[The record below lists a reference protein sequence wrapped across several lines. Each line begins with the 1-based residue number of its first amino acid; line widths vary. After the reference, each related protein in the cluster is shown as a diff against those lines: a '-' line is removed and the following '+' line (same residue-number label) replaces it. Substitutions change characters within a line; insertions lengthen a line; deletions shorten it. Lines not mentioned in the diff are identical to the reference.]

1 MGVSNTNSTAGNSI
15 MCVGTLS
22 PEPRAI
28 QFAEQVSRAL
38 GFDLVLLHVPE
49 PGENTEFGEGILDQT
64 RDLLAEAPQRSIL
77 EEGDFEE
84 TIHQEVDREPYQ
96 LVILGTS
103 CRSPEEHLTKR
114 SQRLALDLADSV
126 LVMCDPPEK
135 LRHLLISTGGHPGSI
150 PVEDWGIRLARGSG
164 AEATILHIVTDAPSM
179 YIGLPALEE
188 GLEEILSRETPLA
201 QHLKET
207 VRRADSAGVSV
218 KLSLRHG
225 IVVEEI
231 LRACETEHYDLIVIG
246 SHEPGRILDH
256 LAMGRIGPQ
265 LLSSV
270 KTSVL
275 IIRTETDTR

>member
-1 MGVSNTNSTAGNSI
+1 MTGADTNSTVGTSI
-15 MCVGTLS
+15 VCVGTLS

-28 QFAEQVSRAL
+28 QFAEQVSKAL
-38 GFDLVLLHVPE
+38 GFNLVLLHVPE
-49 PGENTEFGEGILDQT
+49 AGEDAESGESILNRT
-64 RDLLAEAPQRSIL
+64 RELLTDAPQRSIL
-77 EEGDFEE
+77 ENGDFEK
-84 TIHQEVDREPYQ
+84 TLHQEVDREPYQ

-103 CRSPEEHLTKR
+103 CRDPEEHLTKK
-114 SQRLALDLADSV
+114 SQRLASRLADSV

-164 AEATILHIVTDAPSM
+164 AEATILHVVTDAPSM

-188 GLEEILSRETPLA
+188 GLEDILSRETPLS
-201 QHLKET
+201 QHLKEA
-207 VRRADSAGVSV
+207 VRKADSAGVGV

-231 LRACETEHYDLIVIG
+231 LRACEKEHYDLIVIG

-256 LAMGRIGPQ
+256 LTMGRIGPQ

>member
-1 MGVSNTNSTAGNSI
+1 MVDPETNATVGNSI
-15 MCVGTLS
+15 ICVGTLD

-38 GFDLVLLHVPE
+38 GFNLVLLHVPE
-49 PGENTEFGEGILDQT
+49 PGEEVESGE
-64 RDLLAEAPQRSIL
+64 SIL
-77 EEGDFEE
+77 TQAQELLTESTQRLILENGNFEKAL
-84 TIHQEVDREPYQ
+84 HQEVDRESYQ

-103 CRSPEEHLTKR
+103 CRDPAEHLTKR

-135 LRHLLISTGGHPGSI
+135 LHHLLISTGGHPGSI

-164 AEATILHIVTDAPSM
+164 AEATILHVVTDAPSM

-231 LRACETEHYDLIVIG
+231 LRACETEHYDLIVMG

-275 IIRTETDTR
+275 IIRTETNAQ

>member
-1 MGVSNTNSTAGNSI
+1 MAVSDTNSTAGNSI
-15 MCVGTLS
+15 MCVGTQS

-49 PGENTEFGEGILDQT
+49 PGEEVESGEGILDQT
-64 RDLLAEAPQRSIL
+64 RELLTEAPQRSIL

-114 SQRLALDLADSV
+114 SQRLATHLADSV

-150 PVEDWGIRLARGSG
+150 PVEDWGIRLARDSG
-164 AEATILHIVTDAPSM
+164 AEATILHVVTDAPSM

-188 GLEEILSRETPLA
+188 GLEEILSRDTPLA
-201 QHLKET
+201 RHLKDA
-207 VRRADSAGVSV
+207 VRKADSAGVGV

-231 LRACETEHYDLIVIG
+231 LRACEKEHYDLIVIG

-275 IIRTETDTR
+275 IIRTEMNSH

>member
-1 MGVSNTNSTAGNSI
+1 MTVSDTNSTAGNSI
-15 MCVGTLS
+15 MCVGTQS

-49 PGENTEFGEGILDQT
+49 PGEEVESGEGILDQT
-64 RDLLAEAPQRSIL
+64 RELLTEAPQRSIL
-77 EEGDFEE
+77 EEGDIEE
-84 TIHQEVDREPYQ
+84 IIHQEVDREHYQ

-103 CRSPEEHLTKR
+103 CHDPADHLTKR
-114 SQRLALDLADSV
+114 SQRLATHLADSV

-135 LRHLLISTGGHPGSI
+135 LRHLLISTGGHPGSV

-188 GLEEILSRETPLA
+188 GLEDILSRETPLA
-201 QHLKET
+201 KHLKDT
-207 VRRADSAGVSV
+207 VRKADSAGVSV

>member
-1 MGVSNTNSTAGNSI
+1 MDGANTNSTIGNSI
-15 MCVGTLS
+15 VCVGTLA

-28 QFAEQVSRAL
+28 QFAEQVSKAL
-38 GFDLVLLHVPE
+38 GFNLVLLHVPE
-49 PGENTEFGEGILDQT
+49 SGEVAESGEMILNQTQEFLTES
-64 RDLLAEAPQRSIL
+64 PQRLIL
-77 EEGDFEE
+77 ENGDFEE
-84 TIHQEVDREPYQ
+84 ALHQEVDREPYK

-103 CRSPEEHLTKR
+103 CRYPEEHLTKK
-114 SQRLALDLADSV
+114 SQRLALALADSV

-135 LRHLLISTGGHPGSI
+135 LDHVLICTGGHPGSI
-150 PVEDWGIRLARGSG
+150 PVEDWGIRLASETG
-164 AEATILHIVTDAPSM
+164 AEATILHVVSDAPSM

-201 QHLKET
+201 QHLKDT
-207 VRRADSAGVSV
+207 VRRADSAGVSA

-225 IVVEEI
+225 LVVEEI
-231 LRACETEHYDLIVIG
+231 LRACEKEHYDLIVIG
-246 SHEPGRILDH
+246 SHEPRHILDR

-275 IIRTETDTR
+275 IIRIEANSR

>member
-1 MGVSNTNSTAGNSI
+1 MADSDTNSTPGNSI
-15 MCVGTLS
+15 VCIGTLD

-49 PGENTEFGEGILDQT
+49 PGEEAETGERILNRAREFLT
-64 RDLLAEAPQRSIL
+64 EAPQRLIL
-77 EEGDFEE
+77 ENGDFEKAL
-84 TIHQEVDREPYQ
+84 HQEVDREPYQ

-103 CRSPEEHLTKR
+103 CRDPEEHLTKR
-114 SQRLALDLADSV
+114 SKRLASHLADSV

-135 LRHLLISTGGHPGSI
+135 LRHLLISTGGHPGST

-164 AEATILHIVTDAPSM
+164 AEATILHVVTDAPSM

-207 VRRADSAGVSV
+207 VRRADAAGVSV

-275 IIRTETDTR
+275 IIRTETDKR

>member
-1 MGVSNTNSTAGNSI
+1 
-15 MCVGTLS
+15 MCVGNQS

-49 PGENTEFGEGILDQT
+49 PGEEVESGEGILDQT
-64 RDLLAEAPQRSIL
+64 RELLTEAPQRSIL

-114 SQRLALDLADSV
+114 SQRLATHLADSV

-201 QHLKET
+201 QHLKDV
-207 VRRADSAGVSV
+207 VRKADSAGVSV

-275 IIRTETDTR
+275 IIRTEPDTR

>member
-1 MGVSNTNSTAGNSI
+1 MADRDSNATVGNSI
-15 MCVGTLS
+15 VCVGTLD

-49 PGENTEFGEGILDQT
+49 PGEEAETGERILNRAQELLTES
-64 RDLLAEAPQRSIL
+64 PQRLIL
-77 EEGDFEE
+77 ENGDFEK
-84 TIHQEVDREPYQ
+84 TLQQEVDRKSYQ

-103 CRSPEEHLTKR
+103 CRDPEEHLTKR
-114 SQRLALDLADSV
+114 SKRIASHLADSV

-135 LRHLLISTGGHPGSI
+135 LHRLLICTGGHPGSI
-150 PVEDWGIRLARGSG
+150 PVEEWGIRLASGTG
-164 AEATILHIVTDAPSM
+164 AEATILHVVSDAPAM

-207 VRRADSAGVSV
+207 VRNADSAGVSV

-231 LRACETEHYDLIVIG
+231 LRACEKENYDLIVIG

-275 IIRTETDTR
+275 IIRTEKDTH

>member
-1 MGVSNTNSTAGNSI
+1 

-28 QFAEQVSRAL
+28 QFAEQVSKAL
-38 GFDLVLLHVPE
+38 GFDLVLLHVPG
-49 PGENTEFGEGILDQT
+49 PGEEVESGESILNRT
-64 RDLLAEAPQRSIL
+64 RELLTEAPQRLIL
-77 EEGDFEE
+77 ENGEFED
-84 TIHQEVDREPYQ
+84 TLHQEVARESYQ

-103 CRSPEEHLTKR
+103 CRDPEEYLTKR
-114 SQRLALDLADSV
+114 SQRLASHLADSV

-135 LRHLLISTGGHPGSI
+135 LGSLLICTGGHPGST
-150 PVEDWGIRLARGSG
+150 PVEDWGIRLARGTG
-164 AEATILHIVTDAPSM
+164 AEATILHVVSDAPSM

-188 GLEEILSRETPLA
+188 GLEDILSRETPLA
-201 QHLKET
+201 QHLKDT

-231 LRACETEHYDLIVIG
+231 LRACEKEHYDLIVIG
-246 SHEPGRILDH
+246 SHEPRRILDH

-265 LLSSV
+265 LLASV

-275 IIRTETDTR
+275 IIRTETNSR

>member
-1 MGVSNTNSTAGNSI
+1 
-15 MCVGTLS
+15 TLS

-28 QFAEQVSRAL
+28 QFAEQVSKAL
-38 GFDLVLLHVPE
+38 GFNLVLLHVPE
-49 PGENTEFGEGILDQT
+49 PGENAESGESILNRT
-64 RDLLAEAPQRSIL
+64 RELLTDAPQRSIL
-77 EEGDFEE
+77 ENGDFEE
-84 TIHQEVDREPYQ
+84 TLHQEVDREPYQ

-103 CRSPEEHLTKR
+103 CRDPEERLTKK
-114 SQRLALDLADSV
+114 SQRLASRLADSV

-164 AEATILHIVTDAPSM
+164 AEATILHVVTDAPSM

-188 GLEEILSRETPLA
+188 GLEDILSRETPLS
-201 QHLKET
+201 QHLKEA
-207 VRRADSAGVSV
+207 VRKADSAGVGV

-231 LRACETEHYDLIVIG
+231 LRACEKEHYDLIVIG

-256 LAMGRIGPQ
+256 LTMGRIGPQ

>member
-1 MGVSNTNSTAGNSI
+1 MADSNTASNVGNSI
-15 MCVGTLS
+15 LCVGTMS

-28 QFAEQVSRAL
+28 RFAEQVSRAL

-49 PGENTEFGEGILDQT
+49 PGEEVESGESIVNRT
-64 RDLLAEAPQRSIL
+64 RELLTEAPQRSIL
-77 EEGDFEE
+77 EEGNFEE
-84 TIHQEVDREPYQ
+84 AIHQEVDREPYQ

-103 CRSPEEHLTKR
+103 CRYPERHLTKR
-114 SQRLALDLADSV
+114 IQRLATHLADSV
-126 LVMCDPPEK
+126 LVMYDPPEK
-135 LRHLLISTGGHPGSI
+135 LGHVLICTGGHPGSI
-150 PVEDWGIRLARGSG
+150 PVEDWGIRLARGTG
-164 AEATILHIVTDAPSM
+164 AEATILHVVSDAPSM
-179 YIGLPALEE
+179 YIGLPALDE

-207 VRRADSAGVSV
+207 VRRADSAGVSA

-225 IVVEEI
+225 LVVEEI
-231 LRACETEHYDLIVIG
+231 LRACEKEHYDLIVLG
-246 SHEPGRILDH
+246 SHEPRRILDH

-275 IIRTETDTR
+275 IIRT

>member
-1 MGVSNTNSTAGNSI
+1 MADSDTNSTAGDSI
-15 MCVGTLS
+15 VCVGTLS

-28 QFAEQVSRAL
+28 QFAEHVSKAL

-49 PGENTEFGEGILDQT
+49 PGEEIESGESILN
-64 RDLLAEAPQRSIL
+64 RARELLAKAPKQLIL
-77 EEGDFEE
+77 ENGDFEE
-84 TIHQEVDREPYQ
+84 TLHREVDRESYQ

-103 CRSPEEHLTKR
+103 CRYPEEHLTRR
-114 SQRLALDLADSV
+114 SQRLALHLADSV

-135 LRHLLISTGGHPGSI
+135 LRHLLICTGGHPGSI
-150 PVEDWGIRLARGSG
+150 PVEDWGIRLARGTG
-164 AEATILHIVTDAPSM
+164 AEATILHVVSDTPSM

-188 GLEEILSRETPLA
+188 GLEDILSRETPLA
-201 QHLKET
+201 QHLKDT
-207 VRRADSAGVSV
+207 VHRADSAGVSV

-225 IVVEEI
+225 LVVEEI
-231 LRACETEHYDLIVIG
+231 LRACEKEHYDLIVIG
-246 SHEPGRILDH
+246 SHEPRRILDH

-275 IIRTETDTR
+275 IIRTATNSR

>member
-1 MGVSNTNSTAGNSI
+1 MASVDPNSTSGTSI
-15 MCVGTLS
+15 VCVGTVS

-49 PGENTEFGEGILDQT
+49 PGEEVESGESILNQT
-64 RDLLAEAPQRSIL
+64 RELLTEAPQRVIL
-77 EEGDFEE
+77 ENGDFEK
-84 TIHQEVDREPYQ
+84 TLHQEVDREPYQ

-114 SQRLALDLADSV
+114 CQRLALDLADSV

-150 PVEDWGIRLARGSG
+150 PVEDWGIRLARRSG
-164 AEATILHIVTDAPSM
+164 AEATILHVVTDAPSM
-179 YIGLPALEE
+179 YIGLPALDE

-201 QHLKET
+201 QHLKEA
-207 VRRADSAGVSV
+207 VRKADSAGVSV

-231 LRACETEHYDLIVIG
+231 LRACEKEHYDLIVIG

-275 IIRTETDTR
+275 IIRTEADTY

>member
-49 PGENTEFGEGILDQT
+49 PGEKNEFGEGILDQT

-256 LAMGRIGPQ
+256 LVMGRIGPQ

>member
-1 MGVSNTNSTAGNSI
+1 MTGAYTNSTVGTSI
-15 MCVGTLS
+15 VCVGTLS

-28 QFAEQVSRAL
+28 QFAEQVSKAL
-38 GFDLVLLHVPE
+38 GFNLVLLHVPE
-49 PGENTEFGEGILDQT
+49 PGENAESGESILNRT
-64 RDLLAEAPQRSIL
+64 RELLTDAPQRSIL
-77 EEGDFEE
+77 ENGDFEE
-84 TIHQEVDREPYQ
+84 TLHQEVDREPYQ

-103 CRSPEEHLTKR
+103 CRDPEERLTKK
-114 SQRLALDLADSV
+114 SQRLASRLADSV

-164 AEATILHIVTDAPSM
+164 AEATILHVVTDAPSM

-188 GLEEILSRETPLA
+188 GLEDILSRETPLS
-201 QHLKET
+201 QHLKEA
-207 VRRADSAGVSV
+207 VRKADSAGVGV

-231 LRACETEHYDLIVIG
+231 LRACEKEHYDLIVIG

-256 LAMGRIGPQ
+256 LTMGRIGPQ

>member
-1 MGVSNTNSTAGNSI
+1 MAGADTNSTVGTSI
-15 MCVGTLS
+15 VCVGTLS

-28 QFAEQVSRAL
+28 QFAEQVSKAL

-49 PGENTEFGEGILDQT
+49 PGEDVESGESILNRT
-64 RDLLAEAPQRSIL
+64 RELLTEAPQRLIL
-77 EEGDFEE
+77 ENGDFEE
-84 TIHQEVDREPYQ
+84 TLHQEVDREPYQ

-103 CRSPEEHLTKR
+103 CQSPTEHLTKR
-114 SQRLALDLADSV
+114 SQRLATHLADSV
-126 LVMCDPPEK
+126 LIMCDPPEK
-135 LRHLLISTGGHPGSI
+135 LRRLLICTGGHPGSI
-150 PVEDWGIRLARGSG
+150 PVEDWGIRLARGTG
-164 AEATILHIVTDAPSM
+164 AEATILHVVSDAPSM

-201 QHLKET
+201 QHLKEA
-207 VRRADSAGVSV
+207 VRKADSAGVGV

-231 LRACETEHYDLIVIG
+231 LRACEKEHYDLIVIG

-275 IIRTETDTR
+275 IIRTEKDTH

>member
-1 MGVSNTNSTAGNSI
+1 MAVSDTNSTAGNSI

-49 PGENTEFGEGILDQT
+49 PGEEVESSESILNRTQELLTET
-64 RDLLAEAPQRSIL
+64 PQRLIL
-77 EEGDFEE
+77 ENGDFEE
-84 TIHQEVDREPYQ
+84 TLHREVGREPYQ

-103 CRSPEEHLTKR
+103 CRDPEEHLTKR
-114 SQRLALDLADSV
+114 SQRLATHLADSV

-135 LRHLLISTGGHPGSI
+135 LRHLLISTGGHSGST

-218 KLSLRHG
+218 KLSRG
-225 IVVEEI
+225 NS
-231 LRACETEHYDLIVIG
+231 TG
-246 SHEPGRILDH
+246 
-256 LAMGRIGPQ
+256 M
-265 LLSSV
+265 
-270 KTSVL
+270 
-275 IIRTETDTR
+275 

>member
-1 MGVSNTNSTAGNSI
+1 MAVSGTNSTAGNSI

-28 QFAEQVSRAL
+28 HFAEQVSRSL

-49 PGENTEFGEGILDQT
+49 PGEKIESGEGVLNRT
-64 RDLLAEAPQRSIL
+64 VELLTEAPQRSIL

-84 TIHQEVDREPYQ
+84 TIHQEVDRERYQ

-135 LRHLLISTGGHPGSI
+135 LRHLLISTGGHPGST

-201 QHLKET
+201 QHLKDT

-231 LRACETEHYDLIVIG
+231 LRACEKEHYDLIVIG

-275 IIRTETDTR
+275 IIRTETDKR

>member
-1 MGVSNTNSTAGNSI
+1 MAVSDTNSTAGNSI
-15 MCVGTLS
+15 MCVGTQS

-49 PGENTEFGEGILDQT
+49 PGEEVASGEGILNRT
-64 RDLLAEAPQRSIL
+64 LELLTEAPQRSIL

-84 TIHQEVDREPYQ
+84 TIHQEVGREPYQ

-114 SQRLALDLADSV
+114 SQRLATHLADSV

-135 LRHLLISTGGHPGSI
+135 LRHLLISTGGHPGST
-150 PVEDWGIRLARGSG
+150 PVEDWGIRLARGTG
-164 AEATILHIVTDAPSM
+164 AEATILHVVTDAPSM

-188 GLEEILSRETPLA
+188 GLEEILSRDTPLA
-201 QHLKET
+201 RHLKDA
-207 VRRADSAGVSV
+207 VRKADSAGVGV

-231 LRACETEHYDLIVIG
+231 LRACEKEHYDLIVIG

-275 IIRTETDTR
+275 IIRTEMNSH

>member
-1 MGVSNTNSTAGNSI
+1 MAVSGTNSTAGNSI

-28 QFAEQVSRAL
+28 HFAEQVSRAL
-38 GFDLVLLHVPE
+38 DFDLVLLHVPE
-49 PGENTEFGEGILDQT
+49 SGEKVESGEGILNRT
-64 RDLLAEAPQRSIL
+64 LELLTESPQRSIL
-77 EEGDFEE
+77 EEGNFEE

-135 LRHLLISTGGHPGSI
+135 LRHLLICTGGHKGST

-246 SHEPGRILDH
+246 SLEPGRILDH

-275 IIRTETDTR
+275 IIRTETDKR